1 MSSTGKLGAPT
12 GLDTGGTVYAGLDHT
27 RDTESIGLIKR
38 DRVTLVAKGTTGV
51 LTSTW
56 ANPAAADLII
66 YRCVLNI
73 TTKSDSAA
81 TYDIGV
87 AANAT
92 TTSATLLDGVDI
104 GTAAAIWDSIDDQ
117 GSGGQSVLLMTSSQ
131 FVTVDAKS
139 DDTGVVGT
147 FEIHWGIA

>member
-1 MSSTGKLGAPT
+1 MTMFGKLGANS
-12 GLDTGGTVYAGLDHT
+12 GLSTAGTVYDGLDHT
-27 RDTESIGLIKR
+27 VDTQSVGWVKR

-51 LTSTW
+51 LSSTW
-56 ANPAAADLII
+56 ANPAGVDIII
-66 YRCVLNI
+66 YRCILNI